1 VATGPEVLLT
11 RRPGCPFDDARAENY
26 AQARADGC
34 TIHVASEAAGIDY
47 RTGRKIEVTGEV
59 RGRIREIRPAQP
71 TRSPIWF
78 LEMAARN
85 AEMAQERAARC
96 EKDNAAAELI
106 KASTLALA
114 EGRKILLETEG
125 LVALTS
131 GGQAPLDDTERA
143 ALRRRLSTP
152 ITVPGQEISRTGGL
166 Q

>member
-1 VATGPEVLLT
+1 
-11 RRPGCPFDDARAENY
+11 
-26 AQARADGC
+26 
-34 TIHVASEAAGIDY
+34 
-47 RTGRKIEVTGEV
+47 
-59 RGRIREIRPAQP
+59 
-71 TRSPIWF
+71 
-78 LEMAARN
+78 MAARN